1 MNVNKEINRI
11 QKELDKVLDEMI
23 IADLDK
29 IADMY
34 FKKYQPM
41 IDEVNAI
48 VEECYSYNVMSEELY
63 DEIIN
68 KFAEICIQ
76 TNGEQ
81 RKAEIDNMVQRA
93 CDDNI
98 DKYYNAIYNILFKPV
113 VEIARLGF
121 INRDRCLLE
130 KDRAEFRLN
139 KKRQR
144 FTDMYTNEIDR
155 EFVSVIFFAR
165 DALIDYGHQGRVI
178 WDEEE
183 ETEVEVIEYD
193 KSDKYV
199 KMTQVDEIIR
209 FLEKKGYTKVRQAGT
224 SHAIY
229 KNMKTQHCIPV
240 PIHGKEINAELA
252 YGIQRQVIR
261 AAENN

>member
-1 MNVNKEINRI
+1 MNVNKEIN
-11 QKELDKVLDEMI
+11 KHHKALDKVLDEMI
-23 IADLDK
+23 INDLEQVG
-29 IADMY
+29 DMY

-48 VEECYSYNVMSEELY
+48 VEECYSYNVMSEKQY
-63 DEIIN
+63 DGIIN

-81 RKAEIDNMVQRA
+81 RKAEIDNMTQRA

-98 DKYYNAIYNILFKPV
+98 DKYFDAIYNILFKPV

-130 KDRAEFRLN
+130 NDRAEFRLN

-144 FTDMYTNEIDR
+144 FTDMYVDEIDR
-155 EFVSVIFFAR
+155 EFVSVIFFSR
-165 DALIDYGHQGRVI
+165 DALLDYSRAGRVI
-178 WDEEE
+178 WNDEEE
-183 ETEVEVIEYD
+183 IEVEVIEYD
-193 KSDKYV
+193 KSNKYV
-199 KMTQVDEIIR
+199 KMTQVDEVIR

-224 SHAIY
+224 SHVIY
-229 KNMKTQHCIPV
+229 KNMKTQHCIPI

-252 YGIQRQVIR
+252 YGIQRQVYQVK
-261 AAENN
+261 NN

>member
-1 MNVNKEINRI
+1 MNVNKEIN
-11 QKELDKVLDEMI
+11 KHHKALDKVLDEMI
-23 IADLDK
+23 IRDLERVG
-29 IADMY
+29 DMY

-48 VEECYSYNVMSEELY
+48 VEECYSYNVMSEEQY
-63 DEIIN
+63 DKIIN
-68 KFAEICIQ
+68 RYVEICIQ

-81 RKAEIDNMVQRA
+81 RNAEIDDMIQRA

-98 DKYYNAIYNILFKPV
+98 DKYYDTIYNILFKPV

-130 KDRAEFRLN
+130 NDRAEFRLN

-165 DALIDYGHQGRVI
+165 DALLDYSRAGRVI
-178 WDEEE
+178 WNDEEE
-183 ETEVEVIEYD
+183 IVVEVIEYD
-193 KSDKYV
+193 KSKKYV

-252 YGIQRQVIR
+252 YGIQRQVFN
-261 AAENN
+261 AKNN

>member
-1 MNVNKEINRI
+1 MNVNREINKLH
-11 QKELDKVLDEMI
+11 KELDRVLDEMI
-23 IADLDK
+23 ITDLDK
-29 IADMY
+29 IADTY

-68 KFAEICIQ
+68 RYAEICIQ

-98 DKYYNAIYNILFKPV
+98 EKYYDAICNILFKPV

-144 FTDMYTNEIDR
+144 FTDMYVDEIDR
-155 EFVSVIFFAR
+155 EFVSVIFFSR
-165 DALIDYGHQGRVI
+165 DALLDYSRAGRVI
-178 WDEEE
+178 WNDEEE
-183 ETEVEVIEYD
+183 IEVEVIEYD
-193 KSDKYV
+193 KSNKYV
-199 KMTQVDEIIR
+199 KMTQVDEVIR

-224 SHAIY
+224 SHAIF
-229 KNMKTQHCIPV
+229 KDMKTQRCIPV
-240 PIHGKEINAELA
+240 PIHGKEINVELA
-252 YGIQRQVIR
+252 YGIQRQVYQVK
-261 AAENN
+261 NN

>member
-1 MNVNKEINRI
+1 MNVNREINKHH
-11 QKELDKVLDEMI
+11 KELDKVLDEMI
-23 IADLDK
+23 IRDLERVG
-29 IADMY
+29 DMY

-63 DEIIN
+63 DKIIN
-68 KFAEICIQ
+68 RYAEICIQ

-98 DKYYNAIYNILFKPV
+98 DKYYDAICNILFKPV

-121 INRDRCLLE
+121 INRDRCFLE

-144 FTDMYTNEIDR
+144 FTDMYVDEIDR

-165 DALIDYGHQGRVI
+165 DALLDYSRAGRVI
-178 WDEEE
+178 WNDEEE
-183 ETEVEVIEYD
+183 IEVEETLDEVYGV
-193 KSDKYV
+193 V
-199 KMTQVDEIIR
+199 KTDDIKFIIDMAIDNG
-209 FLEKKGYTKVRQAGT
+209 FKKVRQTG
-224 SHAIY
+224 SHSIY
-229 KNMKTQHCIPV
+229 RHSNGQIVVIPV
-240 PIHGKEINAELA
+240 HNTIDAYLGMTIQKQIIERKEM
-252 YGIQRQVIR
+252 
-261 AAENN
+261 